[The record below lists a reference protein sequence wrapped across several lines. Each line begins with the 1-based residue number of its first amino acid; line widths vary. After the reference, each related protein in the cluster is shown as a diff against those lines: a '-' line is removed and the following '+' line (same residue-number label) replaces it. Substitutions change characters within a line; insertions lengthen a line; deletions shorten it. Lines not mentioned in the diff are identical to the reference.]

1 MALQPVSV
9 TQLTQYIKLLLDRDE
24 ILSQVC
30 VRGELSNYKAHS
42 SGHQYFTLK
51 DEGAV
56 ISCVMFRS
64 DAMRMRF
71 RPESGMKV
79 ILYGRVSL
87 FPKSGQY
94 QIYVTAMQP
103 DGVGALAVA
112 FEQLKTR
119 LHEEGL
125 FDAAHK
131 KPLPSYPRRIAL
143 VTSPTG
149 AAVRD
154 MIRILGRRWP
164 MAEVLVCPVRVQG
177 EGAAQEIAAM
187 LSYVDKYQLADVIIT
202 GRGGGS
208 LEDLWAFNEEC
219 VARAIWQCQTPVIS
233 AVGHEPD
240 VTISDFVADLRA
252 ATPSNAAELAV
263 PDGDA
268 LQGFLRQLKL
278 RMEQAESQRISHL
291 RQRLERLAKSRVM
304 TRPEAYLQQQ
314 ELHLEMLRQRLEHAG
329 QVALQKNTQRFRQAA
344 AKLDALSPLKVLG
357 RGYAMATLD
366 EQVVRSVEQLSPGE
380 TIAVSFSD
388 GTAQCRVE
396 TLQRRKQ
403 RGKKADV

>member
-1 MALQPVSV
+1 MAIQPVSV

-24 ILSQVC
+24 ILSQAC
-30 VRGELSNYKAHS
+30 VRGELSNFKAHS
-42 SGHQYFTLK
+42 SGHLYFTLK

-64 DAMRMRF
+64 DAMKLRF

-94 QIYVTAMQP
+94 QIYVTNMQP

-112 FEQLKTR
+112 FEQLKRR

-125 FDAAHK
+125 FDPNHK
-131 KPLPSYPRRIAL
+131 KPLPRYPERVAL

-164 MAEVLVCPVRVQG
+164 MAEVIVCPVRVQG
-177 EGAAQEIAAM
+177 EGAAEEIADM
-187 LSYVDKYQLADVIIT
+187 LDYVDKHQLADVIIT

-208 LEDLWAFNEEC
+208 MEDLWAFNEEV
-219 VARAIWQCQTPVIS
+219 VARAIWRCQIPVIS

-240 VTISDFVADLRA
+240 VTIADYVADVRA
-252 ATPSNAAELAV
+252 ATPSNGAELAV
-263 PDGDA
+263 RDSEA
-268 LQGFLRQLKL
+268 LQSALRQLQV
-278 RMEQAESQRISHL
+278 RMEQAQMQKINRL
-291 RQRLERLAKSRVM
+291 RQRLDTFSKSRVM
-304 TRPEAYLQQQ
+304 RQPDAYLQQQ
-314 ELHLEMLRQRLEHAG
+314 ELHLEMLRQRLEHSG
-329 QVALQKNTQRFRQAA
+329 EVVLGKNRQRFERTA

-357 RGYAMATLD
+357 RGYAMVTREETVIRETAQLNPGD
-366 EQVVRSVEQLSPGE
+366 AISVSL
-380 TIAVSFSD
+380 SD
-388 GTAQCRVE
+388 GTAQCTVN
-396 TLQRRKQ
+396 TVQRRNK
-403 RGKKADV
+403 RGKKTDI

>member
-94 QIYVTAMQP
+94 QIYVTSMQP

-119 LHEEGL
+119 LYEEGL
-125 FDAAHK
+125 FDAAYK

-154 MIRILGRRWP
+154 MIRILGHRWP

-177 EGAAQEIAAM
+177 DGAAEEIAAM
-187 LSYVDKYQLADVIIT
+187 LSYVDRHGLADVIIT

-208 LEDLWAFNEEC
+208 LEDLWAFNEEI
-219 VARAIWQCQTPVIS
+219 VARAIRQCETPVIS

-263 PDGDA
+263 PDGES
-268 LQGFLRQLKL
+268 LQRYLRQLML
-278 RMEQAESQRISHL
+278 RMEQAESQRLRHL
-291 RQRLERLAKSRVM
+291 RQQVERLAKSRVM

-314 ELHLEMLRQRLEHAG
+314 DLHLEMLRQRLEHAG
-329 QVALQKNTQRFRQAA
+329 QRILQMNTQRFRQTV

-357 RGYAMATLD
+357 RGYAMVTLA
-366 EQVVRSVEQLSPGE
+366 EQVVRSVEQLAPGADI
-380 TIAVSFSD
+380 TVQFSD

-396 TLQRRKQ
+396 NLQRRKQ
-403 RGKKADV
+403 RGKKTDV

>member
-1 MALQPVSV
+1 MAIQPVSV

-24 ILSQVC
+24 ILSQAC
-30 VRGELSNYKAHS
+30 VRGELSNFKAHS
-42 SGHQYFTLK
+42 SGHLYFTLK

-64 DAMRMRF
+64 DAMKLRF

-94 QIYVTAMQP
+94 QIYVTNMQP

-112 FEQLKTR
+112 FEQLKRR

-125 FDAAHK
+125 FDPKHK
-131 KPLPSYPRRIAL
+131 KPLPRYPERVAL

-164 MAEVLVCPVRVQG
+164 MAEVIVCPVRVQG
-177 EGAAQEIAAM
+177 EGAAEEIADM
-187 LSYVDKYQLADVIIT
+187 LDYVDKHQLADVIIT

-208 LEDLWAFNEEC
+208 MEDLWAFNEEM
-219 VARAIWQCQTPVIS
+219 VARAIWRCQIPVIS

-240 VTISDFVADLRA
+240 VTIADYVADVRA
-252 ATPSNAAELAV
+252 ATPSNGAELAV
-263 PDGDA
+263 RDSEA
-268 LQGFLRQLKL
+268 LQSALRQLQV
-278 RMEQAESQRISHL
+278 RMEQAQMQKINRL
-291 RQRLERLAKSRVM
+291 RQRLDTLSKSRVM
-304 TRPEAYLQQQ
+304 RQPDAYLQQQ
-314 ELHLEMLRQRLEHAG
+314 ELHLEMLRQRLEHSG
-329 QVALQKNTQRFRQAA
+329 EVVLGKNRQRFERTA

-357 RGYAMATLD
+357 RGYAMVTREETVIRETAQLNPGD
-366 EQVVRSVEQLSPGE
+366 AISVSL
-380 TIAVSFSD
+380 SD
-388 GTAQCRVE
+388 GTAQCTVN
-396 TLQRRKQ
+396 TVQRRNK
-403 RGKKADV
+403 RGKKTDI

>member
-71 RPESGMKV
+71 RPENGMKV

-112 FEQLKTR
+112 FEQLKRR

-125 FDAAHK
+125 FDPAAK
-131 KPLPSYPRRIAL
+131 KPLPAYPQRIAL

-154 MIRILGRRWP
+154 MIRILGSRWP

-177 EGAAQEIAAM
+177 DGAAEEIAAM
-187 LSYVDKYQLADVIIT
+187 LDYVDKHRLADVIIT

-208 LEDLWAFNEEC
+208 LEDLWAFNEEI
-219 VARAIWQCQTPVIS
+219 VARAIWRCETPVIS

-240 VTISDFVADLRA
+240 VTISDYVADLRA

-263 PDGDA
+263 PDCTV
-268 LQGFLRQLKL
+268 LQQTLRQTLL
-278 RMEQAESQRISHL
+278 RLEQAERNRISRLSQRL
-291 RQRLERLAKSRVM
+291 KMLADSRVM
-304 TRPEAYLQQQ
+304 KRPDAYLQQQ
-314 ELHLEMLRQRLEHAG
+314 ELQLEMLRQRLEHSGAYMMNRNMTRF
-329 QVALQKNTQRFRQAA
+329 QKTA
-344 AKLDALSPLKVLG
+344 AKLDALSPLKVLS
-357 RGYAMATLD
+357 RGYAMVTCED
-366 EQVVRSVEQLSPGE
+366 TVVRSVQQVEAGQSLS
-380 TIAVSFSD
+380 VSLSD
-388 GTAQCRVE
+388 GTVQCRAE
-396 TLQRRKQ
+396 TVQRRKQ

>member
-1 MALQPVSV
+1 MAIQPVSV

-24 ILSQVC
+24 ILSQAC
-30 VRGELSNYKAHS
+30 VRGELSNFKAHS
-42 SGHQYFTLK
+42 SGHLYFTMK

-64 DAMRMRF
+64 DAMKLRF

-94 QIYVTAMQP
+94 QIYVTNMQP

-112 FEQLKTR
+112 FEQLKRR

-125 FDAAHK
+125 FDPNHK
-131 KPLPSYPRRIAL
+131 KPLPRYPERVAL

-154 MIRILGRRWP
+154 MIRILGHRWP
-164 MAEVLVCPVRVQG
+164 MAEVIVCPVRVQG
-177 EGAAQEIAAM
+177 EGAAEEIADM
-187 LSYVDKYQLADVIIT
+187 LDYVDKHQLADVIIT

-208 LEDLWAFNEEC
+208 MEDLWAFNEEM
-219 VARAIWQCQTPVIS
+219 VARAIWRCQIPVIS

-240 VTISDFVADLRA
+240 VTIADYVADVRA
-252 ATPSNAAELAV
+252 ATPSNGAELAV
-263 PDGDA
+263 RDSEA
-268 LQGFLRQLKL
+268 LQSALRQLQV
-278 RMEQAESQRISHL
+278 RMEQAQMQKINRL
-291 RQRLERLAKSRVM
+291 RQRLDTLSKSRVM
-304 TRPEAYLQQQ
+304 RQPDAYLQQQ
-314 ELHLEMLRQRLEHAG
+314 VLHLEMLRQRLEHSG
-329 QVALQKNTQRFRQAA
+329 EVVLGKNRQRFERTA

-357 RGYAMATLD
+357 RGYAMVTREETVIRETAQLNPGD
-366 EQVVRSVEQLSPGE
+366 AISVSL
-380 TIAVSFSD
+380 SD
-388 GTAQCRVE
+388 GTAQCTVN
-396 TLQRRKQ
+396 TVQRRNK
-403 RGKKADV
+403 RGKKTDI

>member
-1 MALQPVSV
+1 MAIQPVSV

-24 ILSQVC
+24 ILSQAC
-30 VRGELSNYKAHS
+30 VRGELSNFKAHS
-42 SGHQYFTLK
+42 SGHLYFTLK

-64 DAMRMRF
+64 DAMKLRF

-94 QIYVTAMQP
+94 QIYVTNMQP

-112 FEQLKTR
+112 FEQLKRR

-125 FDAAHK
+125 FDPNHK
-131 KPLPSYPRRIAL
+131 KPLPRYPERVAL

-154 MIRILGRRWP
+154 MIRILGHRWP
-164 MAEVLVCPVRVQG
+164 MAEVIVCPVRVQG
-177 EGAAQEIAAM
+177 EGAAEEIADM
-187 LSYVDKYQLADVIIT
+187 LDYVDKHQLADVIIT

-208 LEDLWAFNEEC
+208 MEDLWAFNEEM
-219 VARAIWQCQTPVIS
+219 VARAIWRCQIPVIS

-240 VTISDFVADLRA
+240 VTIADYVADVRA
-252 ATPSNAAELAV
+252 ATPSNGAELAV
-263 PDGDA
+263 RDSEA
-268 LQGFLRQLKL
+268 LQSALRQLQV
-278 RMEQAESQRISHL
+278 RMEQAPMQKINRL
-291 RQRLERLAKSRVM
+291 RQRLDTLSKSRVM
-304 TRPEAYLQQQ
+304 RQPDAYLQQQ
-314 ELHLEMLRQRLEHAG
+314 VLHLEMLCQRLEHSG
-329 QVALQKNTQRFRQAA
+329 EVVLGKNRQRFERTA

-357 RGYAMATLD
+357 RGYAMVTREETVIRETAQLNPGD
-366 EQVVRSVEQLSPGE
+366 AISVSL
-380 TIAVSFSD
+380 SD
-388 GTAQCRVE
+388 GTAQCTVN
-396 TLQRRKQ
+396 TVQRRNK
-403 RGKKADV
+403 RGKKTDI

>member
-1 MALQPVSV
+1 MAIQPVSV

-24 ILSQVC
+24 ILSQAC
-30 VRGELSNYKAHS
+30 VRGELSNFKAHS
-42 SGHQYFTLK
+42 SGHLYFTLK

-64 DAMRMRF
+64 DAMKLRF

-94 QIYVTAMQP
+94 QIYVTNMQP

-112 FEQLKTR
+112 FEQLKRR

-125 FDAAHK
+125 FDPNHK
-131 KPLPSYPRRIAL
+131 KPLPRYPERVAL

-164 MAEVLVCPVRVQG
+164 MAEVIVCPVRVQG
-177 EGAAQEIAAM
+177 EGAAEEIADM
-187 LSYVDKYQLADVIIT
+187 LDYVDKHQLADVIIT

-208 LEDLWAFNEEC
+208 MEDLWAFNEEM
-219 VARAIWQCQTPVIS
+219 VARAIWRCQIPVIS

-240 VTISDFVADLRA
+240 VTIADYVADVRA
-252 ATPSNAAELAV
+252 ATPSNGAELAV
-263 PDGDA
+263 RDSEA
-268 LQGFLRQLKL
+268 LQSTLRQLQV
-278 RMEQAESQRISHL
+278 RMEQAQMQKINRL
-291 RQRLERLAKSRVM
+291 RQRLDTLSKSRVM
-304 TRPEAYLQQQ
+304 RQPDAYLQQQ
-314 ELHLEMLRQRLEHAG
+314 ELHLEMLRQRLEHSG
-329 QVALQKNTQRFRQAA
+329 EVVLGKNRQRFERTA

-357 RGYAMATLD
+357 RGYAMVTREETVIRETAQLNPGD
-366 EQVVRSVEQLSPGE
+366 AISVSL
-380 TIAVSFSD
+380 SD
-388 GTAQCRVE
+388 GTAQCTVN
-396 TLQRRKQ
+396 TVQRRNK
-403 RGKKADV
+403 RGKKTDI

>member
-1 MALQPVSV
+1 MAMQPVSV

-30 VRGELSNYKAHS
+30 VRGELSNFKAHS
-42 SGHQYFTLK
+42 SGHLYFTLK

-64 DAMRMRF
+64 DAMKLRF

-94 QIYVTAMQP
+94 QIYVTNMQP

-112 FEQLKTR
+112 FEQLKRR

-125 FDAAHK
+125 FDPAHK
-131 KPLPSYPRRIAL
+131 KSLPRYPRRVAL

-154 MIRILGRRWP
+154 MIRILGHRWP

-177 EGAAQEIAAM
+177 EGAAQEIADM
-187 LSYVDKYQLADVIIT
+187 LDYVDKHQLADVIIT

-208 LEDLWAFNEEC
+208 MEDLWAFNEEI
-219 VARAIWQCQTPVIS
+219 VARAIWRCDIPVIS

-240 VTISDFVADLRA
+240 VTISDYVADVRA

-263 PDGDA
+263 RDSEAFQNA
-268 LQGFLRQLKL
+268 LHQLQV
-278 RMEQAESQRISHL
+278 RMEQAQLQKINRL
-291 RQRLERLAKSRVM
+291 RQRLDTLSKSRVM
-304 TRPEAYLQQQ
+304 RQPDAYLQQQ
-314 ELHLEMLRQRLEHAG
+314 QLYLEMLRQRLEHSG
-329 QVALQKNTQRFRQAA
+329 EVLLVKNRQRFERTA

-357 RGYAMATLD
+357 RGYAMVTREDCVIRETA
-366 EQVVRSVEQLSPGE
+366 QLTPGDVI
-380 TIAVSFSD
+380 TVSLSD
-388 GTAQCRVE
+388 GTAQCTVN
-396 TLQRRKQ
+396 TVQRRNK
-403 RGKKADV
+403 RGKKADI

>member
-1 MALQPVSV
+1 MAIQPVSV

-30 VRGELSNYKAHS
+30 VRGELSNFKAHS
-42 SGHQYFTLK
+42 SGHLYFTLK

-56 ISCVMFRS
+56 ISCVMFRA
-64 DAMRMRF
+64 DAMKLRF

-94 QIYVTAMQP
+94 QIYVTNMQP

-112 FEQLKTR
+112 FEQLKRR
-119 LHEEGL
+119 LYEEGL
-125 FDAAHK
+125 FDPSHK
-131 KPLPSYPRRIAL
+131 KPLPRYPERVAL

-154 MIRILGRRWP
+154 MIRLLGRRWP

-177 EGAAQEIAAM
+177 EGAAEEIAGM
-187 LSYVDKYQLADVIIT
+187 LDYVDKHRLADVIIT

-208 LEDLWAFNEEC
+208 MEDLWAFNEEI
-219 VARAIWQCQTPVIS
+219 VARAIWRCQIPVIS

-240 VTISDFVADLRA
+240 VTISDYVADVRA
-252 ATPSNAAELAV
+252 ATPSNGAELAV
-263 PDGDA
+263 RDSDA
-268 LQGFLRQLKL
+268 LQSALRQLQV
-278 RMEQAESQRISHL
+278 RMEQAQSGQINRL
-291 RQRLERLAKSRVM
+291 RQRLDTLSKSRVL
-304 TRPEAYLQQQ
+304 RQPDAYLQQRQ
-314 ELHLEMLRQRLEHAG
+314 LHLELLRQRLEHGGAA
-329 QVALQKNTQRFRQAA
+329 VLTKKRQRFERTA

-357 RGYAMATLD
+357 RGYAMVTREDAVIRET
-366 EQVVRSVEQLSPGE
+366 VQLNPGDA
-380 TIAVSFSD
+380 INVSLSD
-388 GTAQCRVE
+388 GTAQCTVNAV
-396 TLQRRKQ
+396 QRRNK
-403 RGKKADV
+403 RGKKADI

>member
-1 MALQPVSV
+1 MAMQPVSV

-64 DAMRMRF
+64 DAMKMRF

-112 FEQLKTR
+112 FEQLKRR

-125 FDAAHK
+125 FDPAHK
-131 KPLPSYPRRIAL
+131 QPLPRFPHRVAL
-143 VTSPTG
+143 ITSPTG

-154 MIRILGRRWP
+154 MTRILGRRWP

-177 EGAAQEIAAM
+177 EGAAEEIAAM
-187 LSYVDKYQLADVIIT
+187 LDYVDRHRLADVILT

-208 LEDLWAFNEEC
+208 LEDLWAFNEEI
-219 VARAIWQCQTPVIS
+219 VARAIYRCTIPVIS

-240 VTISDFVADLRA
+240 VTISDYVADVRA

-263 PDGDA
+263 QDQAAITAGLHQ
-268 LQGFLRQLKL
+268 LQLRL
-278 RMEQAESQRISHL
+278 EQAEGRKLNQL
-291 RQRLERLAKSRVM
+291 RQRLEALSAKPVM
-304 TRPEAYLQQQ
+304 KRPEAYLQQQ
-314 ELHLEMLRQRLEHAG
+314 TLHLEMLRQRLEHAG
-329 QVALQKNTQRFRQAA
+329 SNVVHKNTVRFQRTA
-344 AKLDALSPLKVLG
+344 AKLDALSPLKVLS
-357 RGYAMATLD
+357 RGYAMVTHEDA
-366 EQVVRSVEQLSPGE
+366 VVRSVSRLQPGDP
-380 TIAVSFSD
+380 IAVSLAD
-388 GTAQCRVE
+388 GSLQCTVDAV
-396 TLQRRKQ
+396 QRRKQ
-403 RGKKADV
+403 RGKKADL

>member
-1 MALQPVSV
+1 MAMQPVSV
-9 TQLTQYIKLLLDRDE
+9 TQLTQYIKLLLDKDE

-64 DAMRMRF
+64 DAMKMRF

-112 FEQLKTR
+112 YEQLKRR

-125 FDAAHK
+125 FDPAHK
-131 KPLPSYPRRIAL
+131 QLLPHYPHRVAL
-143 VTSPTG
+143 ITSPTG

-154 MIRILGRRWP
+154 MTRILGRRWP

-177 EGAAQEIAAM
+177 EGAAEEIAQM
-187 LSYVDKYQLADVIIT
+187 LDYVDKHQLADVIIT

-208 LEDLWAFNEEC
+208 LEDLWAFNEEI
-219 VARAIWQCQTPVIS
+219 VARAIYRCTIPVIS

-240 VTISDFVADLRA
+240 VTISDYVADVRA
-252 ATPSNAAELAV
+252 ATPSNAAEIAV
-263 PDGDA
+263 QDEA
-268 LQGFLRQLKL
+268 AIRSALRQLQL
-278 RMEQAESQRISHL
+278 RLEQAEGRKLTHL
-291 RQRLERLAKSRVM
+291 RQRLDALAQKPVM
-304 TRPEAYLQQQ
+304 KRPEAYLQQQ
-314 ELHLEMLRQRLEHAG
+314 ELQLEMLRQRLEHAG
-329 QVALQKNTQRFRQAA
+329 TAMVQKNALRFQRTA
-344 AKLDALSPLKVLG
+344 AKLDALSPMKVLS
-357 RGYAMATLD
+357 RGYAMVTREDA
-366 EQVVRSVEQLSPGE
+366 VVRSVTQLQPGDPV
-380 TIAVSFSD
+380 AVALSD
-388 GTAQCRVE
+388 GTVQCTVDAV
-396 TLQRRKQ
+396 QRRKQ
-403 RGKKADV
+403 RGKKADI

>member
-42 SGHQYFTLK
+42 SGQQYFTLK

-56 ISCVMFRS
+56 ISCVMFRA

-131 KPLPSYPRRIAL
+131 KPLPSYPNRIAL

-177 EGAAQEIAAM
+177 DGAAEEIAAM
-187 LSYVDKYQLADVIIT
+187 LSYVDRHKLADVIIT

-208 LEDLWAFNEEC
+208 LEDLWAFNEEI
-219 VARAIWQCQTPVIS
+219 VARAIWQCDTPVIS

-263 PDGDA
+263 PDGDV
-268 LQGFLRQLKL
+268 LQRFLRQLNV
-278 RMEQAESQRISHL
+278 RMEQAESQKLSRL
-291 RQRLERLAKSRVM
+291 RQRLDRLAQSRVM
-304 TRPEAYLQQQ
+304 TRPDGYLQQH
-314 ELHLEMLRQRLEHAG
+314 ELHLEMLRQRLAHAG
-329 QVALQKNTQRFRQAA
+329 QSCLQENAQRFRQAA

-357 RGYAMATLD
+357 RGYAMATRE
-366 EQVVRSVEQLSPGE
+366 EQLVRSVTQLEVGD
-380 TIAVSFSD
+380 TVTVSLSD

-396 TLQRRKQ
+396 ALQRRKQ
-403 RGKKADV
+403 RGKKTDI

>member
-1 MALQPVSV
+1 MAIQPVSV

-24 ILSQVC
+24 ILSQAC
-30 VRGELSNYKAHS
+30 VRGELSNFKAHS
-42 SGHQYFTLK
+42 SGHLYFTLK

-64 DAMRMRF
+64 DAMKLRF

-94 QIYVTAMQP
+94 QIYVTNMQP

-112 FEQLKTR
+112 FEQLKRR

-125 FDAAHK
+125 FDPNHK
-131 KPLPSYPRRIAL
+131 KPLPRYPERVAL

-164 MAEVLVCPVRVQG
+164 MAEVIVCPVRVQG
-177 EGAAQEIAAM
+177 EGAAEEIADM
-187 LSYVDKYQLADVIIT
+187 LDYVDKHQLADVIIT

-208 LEDLWAFNEEC
+208 MEDLWAFNEEM
-219 VARAIWQCQTPVIS
+219 VARAIWRCQIPVIS

-240 VTISDFVADLRA
+240 VTIADYVADVRA
-252 ATPSNAAELAV
+252 ATPSNGAELAV
-263 PDGDA
+263 RDSEA
-268 LQGFLRQLKL
+268 LQSALRQLQV
-278 RMEQAESQRISHL
+278 RMEQAQMQKINRL
-291 RQRLERLAKSRVM
+291 RQRLDTFSKSRVM
-304 TRPEAYLQQQ
+304 RQPDAYLQQQ
-314 ELHLEMLRQRLEHAG
+314 ELHLEMLRQRLEHSG
-329 QVALQKNTQRFRQAA
+329 EVVLGKNRQRFERTA

-357 RGYAMATLD
+357 RGYAMVTREETVIRETAQLNPGD
-366 EQVVRSVEQLSPGE
+366 AISVSL
-380 TIAVSFSD
+380 SD
-388 GTAQCRVE
+388 GTAQCTVN
-396 TLQRRKQ
+396 TVQRRNK
-403 RGKKADV
+403 RGKKTDI

>member
-112 FEQLKTR
+112 FEQLKRR

-125 FDAAHK
+125 FDPAAK
-131 KPLPSYPRRIAL
+131 KPLPTHPQRIAL

-154 MIRILGRRWP
+154 MIRILGSRWP

-177 EGAAQEIAAM
+177 DGAAEEIAAM
-187 LSYVDKYQLADVIIT
+187 LDYVDKHRLADVIIT

-208 LEDLWAFNEEC
+208 LEDLWAFNEEI
-219 VARAIWQCQTPVIS
+219 VARAIWRCETPVIS

-240 VTISDFVADLRA
+240 VTISDYVADLRA

-263 PDGDA
+263 PDCTV
-268 LQGFLRQLKL
+268 LQQTLRQTLL
-278 RMEQAESQRISHL
+278 RLEQAERNRISRLSQRL
-291 RQRLERLAKSRVM
+291 KMLADSRVM
-304 TRPEAYLQQQ
+304 KRPDAYLQQQ
-314 ELHLEMLRQRLEHAG
+314 ELQLEMLRQRLEHSGADMMNRNMTRF
-329 QVALQKNTQRFRQAA
+329 QKTA
-344 AKLDALSPLKVLG
+344 AKLDALSPLKVLS
-357 RGYAMATLD
+357 RGYAMVTCED
-366 EQVVRSVEQLSPGE
+366 TVVRSVQQVEAGQSLS
-380 TIAVSFSD
+380 VSLSD
-388 GTAQCRVE
+388 GTVQCRAE
-396 TLQRRKQ
+396 TVQRRKQ

>member
-1 MALQPVSV
+1 MAMQPVSV

-64 DAMRMRF
+64 DAAKLRF

-94 QIYVTAMQP
+94 QIYVTSLQP

-112 FEQLKTR
+112 FEQLKRR
-119 LHEEGL
+119 LYQEGL
-125 FDAAHK
+125 FDPAHK
-131 KPLPSYPRRIAL
+131 KPLPVYPERVAL

-164 MAEVLVCPVRVQG
+164 MAQVLVCPVRVQG
-177 EGAAQEIAAM
+177 EGAAEEIAAM
-187 LSYVDKYQLADVIIT
+187 LDYVDAHRLADVIIT

-208 LEDLWAFNEEC
+208 MEDLWAFNEEI
-219 VARAIWQCQTPVIS
+219 VARAIWRCTIPVIS

-240 VTISDFVADLRA
+240 VTISDFAADVRA

-263 PDGDA
+263 RDGDA
-268 LQGFLRQLKL
+268 LRSGLRQLQARL
-278 RMEQAESQRISHL
+278 EQAEQGRLARL
-291 RQRLERLAKSRVM
+291 RQRLDTLANSRVM
-304 TRPEAYLQQQ
+304 ARPESCLQQR
-314 ELHLEMLRQRLEHAG
+314 ELYLEMLRQRLEHGG
-329 QVALQKNTQRFRQAA
+329 QAVLSRQQQRFSRTA

-357 RGYAMATLD
+357 RGYAMVSREGA
-366 EQVVRSVEQLSPGE
+366 VVRSAAQLKSGDA
-380 TIAVSFSD
+380 IAVSLAD
-388 GTAQCRVE
+388 GTAQCTVE
-396 TLQRRKQ
+396 TVQRRNK
-403 RGKKADV
+403 RGKKEDI

>member
-1 MALQPVSV
+1 MALQPISV

-64 DAMRMRF
+64 DAMKMRF

-112 FEQLKTR
+112 FEQLKRR

-125 FDAAHK
+125 FDPAAK
-131 KPLPSYPRRIAL
+131 KPLPPYPDRIAL

-154 MIRILGRRWP
+154 MIRILGARWP

-177 EGAAQEIAAM
+177 EGAAEEIAAM
-187 LSYVDKYQLADVIIT
+187 LSYVDHHRLADVIIT

-208 LEDLWAFNEEC
+208 LEDLWAFNEEI
-219 VARAIWQCQTPVIS
+219 VARAIWRCETPVIS

-240 VTISDFVADLRA
+240 VTISDYVADLRA

-263 PDGDA
+263 PDCAA
-268 LQGFLRQLKL
+268 LQYTLRQTLL
-278 RMEQAESQRISHL
+278 RLEQAETNRIRQLSQRL
-291 RQRLERLAKSRVM
+291 RTLADSRVM
-304 TRPEAYLQQQ
+304 KKPEAYLQQQ

-329 QVALQKNTQRFRQAA
+329 AAVVNKNTVRFQRSA
-344 AKLDALSPLKVLG
+344 AKLDALSPLKVLS
-357 RGYAMATLD
+357 RGYAMVT
-366 EQVVRSVEQLSPGE
+366 EGETVVRSVEQIAEGDMLS
-380 TIAVSFSD
+380 VSLSD
-388 GTAQCRVE
+388 GTVQCRAE
-396 TLQRRKQ
+396 TVQRRKK
-403 RGKKADV
+403 RGKKTDL

>member
-112 FEQLKTR
+112 FEQLKRR

-125 FDAAHK
+125 FDPAAK
-131 KPLPSYPRRIAL
+131 KPLPAFPQRIAL

-154 MIRILGRRWP
+154 MIRILGSRWP

-177 EGAAQEIAAM
+177 DGAAEEIAAM
-187 LSYVDKYQLADVIIT
+187 LDYVDKHRLADVIIT

-208 LEDLWAFNEEC
+208 LEDLWAFNEEI
-219 VARAIWQCQTPVIS
+219 VARAIWRCETPVIS

-240 VTISDFVADLRA
+240 VTISDYVADLRA

-263 PDGDA
+263 PDCTV
-268 LQGFLRQLKL
+268 LQQTLRQTLL
-278 RMEQAESQRISHL
+278 RLEQAERNRISRLSQRL
-291 RQRLERLAKSRVM
+291 KMLADSRVM
-304 TRPEAYLQQQ
+304 KRPDAYLQQQ
-314 ELHLEMLRQRLEHAG
+314 ELQLEMLRQRLEHSGADMMNRNMTRF
-329 QVALQKNTQRFRQAA
+329 QKTA
-344 AKLDALSPLKVLG
+344 AKLDALSPLKVLS
-357 RGYAMATLD
+357 RGYAMVTCED
-366 EQVVRSVEQLSPGE
+366 TVVRSVQQVEAGQSLS
-380 TIAVSFSD
+380 VSLSD
-388 GTAQCRVE
+388 GTVQCRAE
-396 TLQRRKQ
+396 TVQRRKQ

>member
-1 MALQPVSV
+1 MAMQPVSV
-9 TQLTQYIKLLLDRDE
+9 TQLTQYIKLLLDKDE

-64 DAMRMRF
+64 DAMKMRF

-112 FEQLKTR
+112 FEQLKRR
-119 LHEEGL
+119 LYEEGL
-125 FDAAHK
+125 FDPAHK
-131 KPLPSYPRRIAL
+131 QPLPHYPHRVAL
-143 VTSPTG
+143 ITSPTG

-154 MIRILGRRWP
+154 MTRILGRRWP

-177 EGAAQEIAAM
+177 EGAAEEIAQM
-187 LSYVDKYQLADVIIT
+187 LDYVDKHQLADVIIT

-208 LEDLWAFNEEC
+208 LEDLWAFNEEI
-219 VARAIWQCQTPVIS
+219 VARAIYRCTIPVIS

-240 VTISDFVADLRA
+240 VTISDYVADVRA
-252 ATPSNAAELAV
+252 ATPSNAAEIAV
-263 PDGDA
+263 QDEA
-268 LQGFLRQLKL
+268 AIRSSLRQLQL
-278 RMEQAESQRISHL
+278 RLEQAEGRKLTHL
-291 RQRLERLAKSRVM
+291 RQRLDALAQKPVM
-304 TRPEAYLQQQ
+304 KRPEAYLQQQ
-314 ELHLEMLRQRLEHAG
+314 ELQLEMLRQRLEHAG
-329 QVALQKNTQRFRQAA
+329 TGVMQKNALRFQRAA
-344 AKLDALSPLKVLG
+344 AKLDALSPLKVLS
-357 RGYAMATLD
+357 RGYAMVTREDA
-366 EQVVRSVEQLSPGE
+366 VVRSVTQLEPGDPV
-380 TIAVSFSD
+380 AVALSD
-388 GTAQCRVE
+388 GTVQCTVDAV
-396 TLQRRKQ
+396 QRRKQ
-403 RGKKADV
+403 RGKKADI

>member
-1 MALQPVSV
+1 MAMQPVSV
-9 TQLTQYIKLLLDRDE
+9 TQLTQYIKLLLDKDE

-64 DAMRMRF
+64 DAMKMRF

-112 FEQLKTR
+112 YEQLKRR

-125 FDAAHK
+125 FDPAHK
-131 KPLPSYPRRIAL
+131 QPLPNYPHRVAL
-143 VTSPTG
+143 ITSPTG

-154 MIRILGRRWP
+154 MTRILGRRWP

-177 EGAAQEIAAM
+177 EGAAEEIAQM
-187 LSYVDKYQLADVIIT
+187 LDYVDKHQLADVIIT

-208 LEDLWAFNEEC
+208 LEDLWAFNEEI
-219 VARAIWQCQTPVIS
+219 VARAIYRCTIPVIS

-240 VTISDFVADLRA
+240 VTISDYVADVRA
-252 ATPSNAAELAV
+252 ATPSNAAEIAV
-263 PDGDA
+263 QDEA
-268 LQGFLRQLKL
+268 AIRSALRQLQL
-278 RMEQAESQRISHL
+278 RLEQAEGRKLTQL
-291 RQRLERLAKSRVM
+291 RQLLDALAQKPVM
-304 TRPEAYLQQQ
+304 KRPEAYLQQQ
-314 ELHLEMLRQRLEHAG
+314 ELQLEMLRQRLEHAG
-329 QVALQKNTQRFRQAA
+329 TGVVQKNALRFQRTA

-357 RGYAMATLD
+357 RGYAMVTREDA
-366 EQVVRSVEQLSPGE
+366 VVRSVTQLQPGDPV
-380 TIAVSFSD
+380 AVALSD
-388 GTAQCRVE
+388 GTVQCTVDAV
-396 TLQRRKQ
+396 QRRKQ
-403 RGKKADV
+403 RGKKADI

>member
-1 MALQPVSV
+1 MAIQPVSV

-24 ILSQVC
+24 ILSQTC
-30 VRGELSNYKAHS
+30 VRGELSNFKAHS
-42 SGHQYFTLK
+42 SGHLYFTLK

-64 DAMRMRF
+64 DAMKLRF

-94 QIYVTAMQP
+94 QVYVTNMQP

-112 FEQLKTR
+112 FEQLKRR

-125 FDAAHK
+125 FDPNHK
-131 KPLPSYPRRIAL
+131 KPLPRYPQRVAL

-164 MAEVLVCPVRVQG
+164 MSEVLVCPVRVQG
-177 EGAAQEIAAM
+177 EGAAEEIADM
-187 LSYVDKYQLADVIIT
+187 LDYVDKHGLADVIIT

-208 LEDLWAFNEEC
+208 MEDLWAFNEEI
-219 VARAIWQCQTPVIS
+219 VARAIWRCHTPVIS

-240 VTISDFVADLRA
+240 VTIADYVADVRA
-252 ATPSNAAELAV
+252 ATPSNGAELAV
-263 PDGDA
+263 RDSET
-268 LQGFLRQLKL
+268 LQNALRQLQV
-278 RMEQAESQRISHL
+278 RMEQAQIQKINRQ
-291 RQRLERLAKSRVM
+291 RQRLDTLSKSRVM
-304 TRPEAYLQQQ
+304 RQPDAYLQQR
-314 ELHLEMLRQRLEHAG
+314 ELHLEMLRQRLEHSGEVLLA
-329 QVALQKNTQRFRQAA
+329 KNRQRFERTA

-357 RGYAMATLD
+357 RGYAMVTREDAVIRETA
-366 EQVVRSVEQLSPGE
+366 QLSPGD
-380 TIAVSFSD
+380 TITVSLSD
-388 GTAQCRVE
+388 GTAQCTVNAV
-396 TLQRRKQ
+396 QRRSK
-403 RGKKADV
+403 RGKKADI

>member
-1 MALQPVSV
+1 MAIQPVSV

-24 ILSQVC
+24 ILSQAC
-30 VRGELSNYKAHS
+30 VRGELSNFKAHS
-42 SGHQYFTLK
+42 SGHLYFTLK

-64 DAMRMRF
+64 DAMKLRF

-94 QIYVTAMQP
+94 QIYVTNMQP

-112 FEQLKTR
+112 FEQLKRR
-119 LHEEGL
+119 LYEEGL
-125 FDAAHK
+125 FDPNHK
-131 KPLPSYPRRIAL
+131 KPLPRYPERVAL

-164 MAEVLVCPVRVQG
+164 MAEVIVCPVRVQG
-177 EGAAQEIAAM
+177 EGAAEEIADM
-187 LSYVDKYQLADVIIT
+187 LDYVDKHQLADVIIT

-208 LEDLWAFNEEC
+208 MEDLWAFNEEM
-219 VARAIWQCQTPVIS
+219 VARAIWRCQIPVIS

-240 VTISDFVADLRA
+240 VTIADYVADVRA
-252 ATPSNAAELAV
+252 ATPSNGAELAV
-263 PDGDA
+263 RDSEA
-268 LQGFLRQLKL
+268 LQSALRQLQV
-278 RMEQAESQRISHL
+278 RMEQAQMQKINRL
-291 RQRLERLAKSRVM
+291 RQRLDTLSKSRVM
-304 TRPEAYLQQQ
+304 RQPDAYLQQQ
-314 ELHLEMLRQRLEHAG
+314 ELHLEMLRQRLEHSG
-329 QVALQKNTQRFRQAA
+329 EVVLGKNRQRFERTA

-357 RGYAMATLD
+357 RGYAMVTREDTVIRETAQLNPGD
-366 EQVVRSVEQLSPGE
+366 AISVSL
-380 TIAVSFSD
+380 SD
-388 GTAQCRVE
+388 GTAQCTVN
-396 TLQRRKQ
+396 TVQRRNK
-403 RGKKADV
+403 RGKKTDI

>member
-1 MALQPVSV
+1 MAIQPVSV

-24 ILSQVC
+24 ILSQAC
-30 VRGELSNYKAHS
+30 VRGELSNFKAHS
-42 SGHQYFTLK
+42 SGHLYFTLK

-64 DAMRMRF
+64 DAMKLRF

-94 QIYVTAMQP
+94 QIYVSNMQP

-112 FEQLKTR
+112 FEQLKRR

-125 FDAAHK
+125 FDPAHK
-131 KPLPSYPRRIAL
+131 KPLPPYPQRVAL

-177 EGAAQEIAAM
+177 EGAAEEIADM
-187 LSYVDKYQLADVIIT
+187 LDYVDKHQLADVIIT

-208 LEDLWAFNEEC
+208 MEDLWAFNEEM
-219 VARAIWQCQTPVIS
+219 VARAIWRCQIPVIS

-240 VTISDFVADLRA
+240 VTIADYVADVRA
-252 ATPSNAAELAV
+252 ATPSNGAELAV
-263 PDGDA
+263 RDSAA
-268 LQGFLRQLKL
+268 LQSALRQLQV
-278 RMEQAESQRISHL
+278 RMEQAQIQSINRL
-291 RQRLERLAKSRVM
+291 RQRLDTLSKSRVM
-304 TRPEAYLQQQ
+304 RQPDAYLQQQ
-314 ELHLEMLRQRLEHAG
+314 ELHLEMLRQRLEHSGEVVLAR
-329 QVALQKNTQRFRQAA
+329 NRQRFERTA

-357 RGYAMATLD
+357 RGYAMITRED
-366 EQVVRSVEQLSPGE
+366 SVIRETAQLAPGDAI
-380 TIAVSFSD
+380 TVSLSD
-388 GTAQCRVE
+388 GTAQCTVN
-396 TLQRRKQ
+396 TVQRRNK
-403 RGKKADV
+403 RGKKADI